1 MLAGDRKDAVQV
13 LVQSFGIGPLH
24 ANTVLMNWINDNPE
38 SSEHY
43 MTAVYGRSLREAYRF
58 GCNLIIM
65 DATPE
70 EWNDLKE
77 LPAAK
82 RRIDVWWQDD
92 ATGNL
97 MLLLA
102 YLITRNVEW
111 EGAAIRMLAARDGS
125 HTESPIEQTLQQRL
139 DDVRIDAV
147 PVVVGQL
154 DADTVVET
162 SRDASLVFLPM
173 RLHDL
178 TTISAFGRSPEDL
191 FGHLPLTALVLA
203 AETIELDAE
212 PEEGEAAE
220 RANALDALSDA
231 EKRAEKAQKEAEK
244 AATTAQ
250 VLTDKLNHVQSSV
263 ELQENESTMVDLM
276 ADIRNAENELAEKK
290 RRLAKEKAKAENAAR
305 EAEAIGAKEPE
316 TPIDQ
321 DP

>member
-1 MLAGDRKDAVQV
+1 
-13 LVQSFGIGPLH
+13 
-24 ANTVLMNWINDNPE
+24 
-38 SSEHY
+38 
-43 MTAVYGRSLREAYRF
+43 
-58 GCNLIIM
+58 M
-65 DATPE
+65 DASPE

-111 EGAAIRMLAARDGS
+111 EGAAIRMLAARDDS
-125 HTESPIEQTLQQRL
+125 HTESPTEQSLQQRL

-173 RLHDL
+173 RLHDI
-178 TTISAFGRSPEDL
+178 TTISAIGRSPEDL

-231 EKRAEKAQKEAEK
+231 EKRAEKAQQRGRKSGHDSSSSDRQ
-244 AATTAQ
+244 T
-250 VLTDKLNHVQSSV
+250 QSRPLICRIAG
-263 ELQENESTMVDLM
+263 E
-276 ADIRNAENELAEKK
+276 
-290 RRLAKEKAKAENAAR
+290 
-305 EAEAIGAKEPE
+305 
-316 TPIDQ
+316 
-321 DP
+321 